1 VIRDELNAA
10 GEAVRALARQRQ
22 AAGYLAR
29 LQVTVGTD
37 QMPLPPSLEADLTRW
52 PSGARSGLGGSRTR
66 TPRSCWPRYR
76 QPSPRMPYRLQNRPP
91 SIRPLGYSGAALR
104 GPLRHPASRQHP
116 RLGAGWGCSCRRLL
130 AEDDGRSATRLGTRR
145 TQGAQT
151 PPPGTGCRNHS
162 VERTGRT

>member
-52 PSGARSGLGGSRTR
+52 PSGARSGLGGRRTR
-66 TPRSCWPRYR
+66 TPQHCWPRYR

-91 SIRPLGYSGAALR
+91 SIRPLGYSGGRLTWPIASPCIETTPAVR
-104 GPLRHPASRQHP
+104 G
-116 RLGAGWGCSCRRLL
+116 RLGVLL
-130 AEDDGRSATRLGTRR
+130 PPTLGRG
-145 TQGAQT
+145 
-151 PPPGTGCRNHS
+151 
-162 VERTGRT
+162 